1 MIRQERLGAHAL
13 SNGHFQKDKAL
24 EENRVKVMPATF
36 RTSIDP

>member
-1 MIRQERLGAHAL
+1 MTTQERLGALAL

-24 EENRVKVMPATF
+24 EENRVKATPATF